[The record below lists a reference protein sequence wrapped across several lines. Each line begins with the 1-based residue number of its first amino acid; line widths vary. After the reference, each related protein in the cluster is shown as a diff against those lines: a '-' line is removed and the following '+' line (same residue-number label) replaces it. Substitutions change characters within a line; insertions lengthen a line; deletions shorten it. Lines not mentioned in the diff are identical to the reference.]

1 MKIETK
7 EIGKSNKEI
16 TVEMET
22 EKFQKYLEQAA
33 AALSKT
39 HSVKG
44 FRPGNAP
51 LHVIEETVGTEALYR
66 EAAIGAIEA
75 TYTDVLEAE
84 KIEVI
89 GEPQFDILKIAKGN
103 LFVYKATV
111 TVMPEITLPDYRAL
125 AQSVNKEKGEEIA
138 VSEAEVTQTLE
149 WLEKSRRPKT
159 EEGKEESPTV
169 PIDDAFAKSL
179 GSFETLEDVKK
190 NIRDG
195 LTQEKELQNKE
206 AKRSKLIKAISE
218 KVKLDI
224 PEILLTR
231 QMDEL
236 KQEFEANL
244 SRMNMTREDYLKGS
258 KKSEKDIEKEFEAIA
273 REKVQVGL
281 VLREIARKENIS
293 VTEEEVTEEANKFL
307 GRFESAEEAGHT
319 IDPHRLR
326 AYTKGVLENEKVFQ
340 LLETL

>member
-7 EIGKSNKEI
+7 DAGTSNKEI
-16 TVEMET
+16 TVEMEA

-33 AALSKT
+33 ASLSKT
-39 HSVKG
+39 HPVKG

-75 TYTDVLEAE
+75 TYTGVLESE

-89 GEPQFDILKIAKGN
+89 GEPKFDILKIAKGN
-103 LFVYKATV
+103 PFIYKVTV
-111 TVMPEITLPDYRAL
+111 TMMPEIKLPDYRAL
-125 AQSVNKEKGEEIA
+125 AEKVNKEKGEEIA

-149 WLEKSRRPKT
+149 WLEKSRRPKS
-159 EEGKEESPTV
+159 EDGKESPAV
-169 PIDDAFAKSL
+169 PLDDVFAKTL
-179 GSFETLEDVKK
+179 GNFETLEQVKT
-190 NIRDG
+190 NIREG
-195 LTQEKELQNKE
+195 ITKEKEHQNKE
-206 AKRSKLIKAISE
+206 AKRGKLIKAISAE
-218 KVKLDI
+218 VSLDI
-224 PEILLTR
+224 PEVLLKR

-244 SRMNMTREDYLKGS
+244 GRMNMKREDYLKGS
-258 KKSEKDIEKEFEAIA
+258 KKNEQDIEKEFETLA
-273 REKVQVGL
+273 REKVLVGL
-281 VLREIARKENIS
+281 VLREIARRENITAS
-293 VTEEEVTEEANKFL
+293 EKEIEEEANKFL
-307 GRFESAEEAGHT
+307 SRFDSVEEAERM
-319 IDPHRLR
+319 IDPARLR